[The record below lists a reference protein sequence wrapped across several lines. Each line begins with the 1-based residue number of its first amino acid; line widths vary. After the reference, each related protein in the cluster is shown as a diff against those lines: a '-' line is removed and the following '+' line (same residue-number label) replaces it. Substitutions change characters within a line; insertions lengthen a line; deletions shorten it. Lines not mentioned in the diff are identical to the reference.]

1 MSSRSVR
8 TPGGS
13 RRNYTVAKFRARM
26 PQLSDSSSRVRMGV
40 KKGELGEQQ
49 WALEVGCSTYE
60 GTRERIGGTL
70 GVAATSS
77 YALFRMDP
85 ETGVLTLLPQ
95 GQEKKSGA
103 QKTHE
108 VEWYDFRPALTHE
121 TISMDDAI
129 KAMDRQDHSGSRVK
143 GRELKKLNQGD
154 GDDDEAQAQEER
166 TLDESDEFDDG
177 ADAAFRENKDEDGRE
192 GLDMENEDD
201 IFDDDDDDFFAEDDE
216 EAVESRLQAKQF
228 GAGES
233 TLAGVEA
240 NEEEQ
245 EADEGEEGVEGSD
258 EWKKTSKE
266 VLKAERRQRAKDDD
280 DDDFDDDDDD
290 DDEGEA
296 ALKALL
302 SESGS
307 AGTEAQ
313 EGGAASSEG
322 KEGKRDEVKP
332 EGAAAAS
339 TAPGKRKP
347 SPGPDEPQAKRSRPD
362 APRKG
367 RVTEKEVV
375 GVLAEHGRMRL
386 KDLINPFKPHIRN
399 QEDKAEFMKM
409 VKLIGKLIKDNGES
423 YVVLNDAAKHKYGI
437 SD

>member
-13 RRNYTVAKFRARM
+13 RRNYTVAKFRERV
-26 PQLSDSSSRVRMGV
+26 PQLSNSSSRVRMGV

-49 WALEVGCSTYE
+49 WALEVGGSTYD
-60 GTRERIGGTL
+60 GTKERIGGTL

-85 ETGVLTLLPQ
+85 TTGVLTLLPQ
-95 GQEKKSGA
+95 GQEKKSGG

-108 VEWYDFRPALTHE
+108 VEWYDFRPALTHA
-121 TISMDDAI
+121 TISMDDAMR
-129 KAMDRQDHSGSRVK
+129 AMDRQDHSGSRVK
-143 GRELKKLNQGD
+143 GRELKARNQG
-154 GDDDEAQAQEER
+154 GEDEEGQALEER
-166 TLDESDEFDDG
+166 ALDEPDEFDDG
-177 ADAAFRENKDEDGRE
+177 HDAKFRENLDEDGRE

-228 GAGES
+228 GAGSS

-240 NEEEQ
+240 NEEER
-245 EADEGEEGVEGSD
+245 EDDEGEEGAEGSE

-266 VLKAERRQRAKDDD
+266 VLKAERRQRAKDED

-302 SESGS
+302 NEPGP
-307 AGTEAQ
+307 AQAEAH
-313 EGGAASSEG
+313 EGAASGEG
-322 KEGKRDEVKP
+322 KEGKKDEVKL
-332 EGAAAAS
+332 EGAVASAAQ
-339 TAPGKRKP
+339 GKRKP

-386 KDLINPFKPHIRN
+386 RDLIAPFKPHIRN
-399 QEDKAEFMKM
+399 KEDKDEFMKM
-409 VKLIGKLIKDNGES
+409 VKLIGKLIKESGES

-437 SD
+437 KD